1 MKKKLFL
8 LILIMAVPLL
18 FATAWYMSEQ
28 SFQLSLNQ
36 EKQRA
41 QWTESI
47 IFQEVQ
53 PNMNK
58 LSFSQ
63 ASAAAKQYRN
73 AYAAQGVELMF
84 CWNMTPLADASLPTR
99 YYEGLLRGNRAALL
113 DTLSAPQRYAVAE
126 PINDRLT
133 LIFLRDVSGLFT
145 LRNQFRVTAL
155 AAALAASL
163 LLALLGLL
171 AAGFFTRPLRRLT
184 EASHQLSQDSG
195 ADLSLPTERKD
206 EIGELASAF
215 SRMRQA
221 VKSREDALREES
233 DSRQMLLD
241 ALAHEMRTPLTS
253 LLGNARLLQKDL
265 SPTDRERIGD
275 GMVKEIRRLSDMDQQ
290 LMKLTQLRHEALEV
304 SEVSVLPLL
313 KDTAAR
319 LASEEHPIT
328 VEGEDVILRGDA
340 ALLSL
345 LMDNLTVNA
354 IRASEPGQEIVL
366 AALPDGF
373 SVTDHGI
380 GMTEEQIAHAC
391 EPFWRA
397 DKARTRS
404 LGGAGLGLSLCRRI
418 ADLHGGELV
427 FSSECGKGT
436 VVQFMINDKRSDNE
450 GIRQKP
456 SPGRGRCQARNQQGS

>member
-84 CWNMTPLADASLPTR
+84 CWNITPLADASLPTR

-195 ADLSLPTERKD
+195 A
-206 EIGELASAF
+206 A
-215 SRMRQA
+215 
-221 VKSREDALREES
+221 
-233 DSRQMLLD
+233 
-241 ALAHEMRTPLTS
+241 
-253 LLGNARLLQKDL
+253 
-265 SPTDRERIGD
+265 
-275 GMVKEIRRLSDMDQQ
+275 
-290 LMKLTQLRHEALEV
+290 
-304 SEVSVLPLL
+304 LPLPPE
-313 KDTAAR
+313 R
-319 LASEEHPIT
+319 
-328 VEGEDVILRGDA
+328 
-340 ALLSL
+340 
-345 LMDNLTVNA
+345 
-354 IRASEPGQEIVL
+354 
-366 AALPDGF
+366 
-373 SVTDHGI
+373 
-380 GMTEEQIAHAC
+380 
-391 EPFWRA
+391 
-397 DKARTRS
+397 
-404 LGGAGLGLSLCRRI
+404 
-418 ADLHGGELV
+418 
-427 FSSECGKGT
+427 
-436 VVQFMINDKRSDNE
+436 
-450 GIRQKP
+450 
-456 SPGRGRCQARNQQGS
+456 